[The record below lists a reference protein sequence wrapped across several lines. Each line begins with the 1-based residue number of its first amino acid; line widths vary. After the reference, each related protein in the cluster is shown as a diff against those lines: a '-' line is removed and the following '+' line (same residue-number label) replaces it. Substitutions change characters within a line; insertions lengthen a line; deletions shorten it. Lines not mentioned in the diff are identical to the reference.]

1 MQYCH
6 EWTIEEDKY
15 CCRIYTWYM
24 FTQVPKTQKQADN
37 LATFTEYQ
45 VMTLV
50 ENPREL
56 ITMIW
61 RQYPTISE
69 KEILFQLRKIK
80 QISMELLGDDAVPII
95 PAKNYRMQLKN
106 AFCITMDEISF
117 ELRHE
122 PPAKTREELWTET
135 QEYIRKYGKI
145 IVSQDPDD
153 FLGGFGDEEK

>member
-80 QISMELLGDDAVPII
+80 QISTELFGDDHVPILPTQI
-95 PAKNYRMQLKN
+95 YRKQLKN
-106 AFCITMDEISF
+106 AFYTTMDEISH

-122 PPAKTREELWTET
+122 PPTKTREELWTET

>member
-24 FTQVPKTQKQADN
+24 FTKLPKTNEQAEQ
-37 LATFTEYQ
+37 LITFSEYQ
-45 VMTLV
+45 AMLPV

-56 ITMIW
+56 ITMVW
-61 RQYPTISE
+61 RKYPFISE

-80 QISMELLGDDAVPII
+80 QISVELFGDDSVPII
-95 PAKNYRMQLKN
+95 PVPNYRKQLKD
-106 AFCITMDEISF
+106 AFCIVTDEISS

-122 PPAKTREELWTET
+122 PPPKTREELWAET
-135 QEYIRKYGKI
+135 QEYIEKYGKLI
-145 IVSQDPDD
+145 ISEDPDD
-153 FLGGFGDEEK
+153 FLGDFIDV